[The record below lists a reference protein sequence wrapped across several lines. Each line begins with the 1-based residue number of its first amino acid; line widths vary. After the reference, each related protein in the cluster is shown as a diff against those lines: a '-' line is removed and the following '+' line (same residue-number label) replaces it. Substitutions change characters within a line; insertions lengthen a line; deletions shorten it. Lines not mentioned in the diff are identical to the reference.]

1 MKTHLMP
8 INLTEMKLT
17 NTLKEINRQD
27 SELKQ
32 ISNATENFKSYF
44 KKKKGKLYKEL
55 LTSCPHHFAHF
66 TRAFYQMFKEEII
79 LDSLFQKLEEGILPF
94 YETTI
99 KSYKDKVSHQYTS
112 QKKVKIFTKILAS
125 QIQQHIRIIVYHNQ
139 MGNMLRIKSCSTLEN
154 QGNIP
159 Y

>member
-1 MKTHLMP
+1 MDIDKWEGITTHHAEIKEKQNMKTHLMP

-66 TRAFYQMFKEEII
+66 TRAFY
-79 LDSLFQKLEEGILPF
+79 
-94 YETTI
+94 
-99 KSYKDKVSHQYTS
+99 
-112 QKKVKIFTKILAS
+112 
-125 QIQQHIRIIVYHNQ
+125 
-139 MGNMLRIKSCSTLEN
+139 
-154 QGNIP
+154 
-159 Y
+159 